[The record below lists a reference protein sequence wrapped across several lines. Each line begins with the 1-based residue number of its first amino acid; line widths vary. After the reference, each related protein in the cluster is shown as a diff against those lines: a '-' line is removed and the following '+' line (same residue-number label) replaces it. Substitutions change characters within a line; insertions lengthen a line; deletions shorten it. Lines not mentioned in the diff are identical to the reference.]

1 MEEIEVPME
10 HLHEKINEEAKES
23 SNSGTMAIALS
34 TAFMAVF
41 AAIAALLAGH
51 HSNEALIKQI
61 ESSDKWAQY
70 QSKSIKSEIA
80 NSTNKILTTLS
91 IAPETKEKKEA
102 VAEDLAKKME
112 RYEVE
117 KEEISKEARGLET
130 EAKEHLDRHVTLSKA
145 VTIFQIAIAL
155 SAISILTRRRWLWF
169 GSLGLS
175 AAGLVF
181 LILGNI

>member
-10 HLHEKINEEAKES
+10 HLHEKIHEEAHEKGDK
-23 SNSGTMAIALS
+23 GTMAIALS
-34 TAFMAVF
+34 TAFMAVL
-41 AAIAALLAGH
+41 AAIAALLSGH

-70 QSKSIKSEIA
+70 QAKSIKSEIA
-80 NSTNKILTTLS
+80 NSTNKIITSLS

-102 VAEDLAKKME
+102 VAEELAKKIE
-112 RYEVE
+112 RYDVE

-130 EAKEHLDRHVTLSKA
+130 DAKNHLAEHVTLSKA

-169 GSLGLS
+169 ASLGLT
-175 AAGLVF
+175 AIGAVF
-181 LILGNI
+181 LFLGAF

>member
-10 HLHEKINEEAKES
+10 HLNEKINEEAKEGG
-23 SNSGTMAIALS
+23 NKGTMAIALS

-51 HSNEALIKQI
+51 HSNEAVIKQI

-80 NSTNKILTTLS
+80 SSTDKIITTLS
-91 IAPETKEKKEA
+91 VAPESKEKKEA
-102 VAEDLAKKME
+102 VAEVLAKKIE
-112 RYEVE
+112 KYEIE

-130 EAKEHLDRHVTLSKA
+130 DAEAHLERHVTLSKA

-175 AAGLVF
+175 AAGAVF
-181 LILGNI
+181 LILGAI